1 MTIIH
6 EIQMDLAR
14 PGPVPRITAKQG
26 EALSRRVALKL
37 LENGSP
43 WTLPPEAG
51 VVIRYHACCPD
62 GTDVRGIYDTLP
74 TGECASS
81 RTDGGLTLELVP
93 RMLEGWGLV
102 TVDVLFSLDSRLLAT
117 GNFEILVE
125 RAPAEGTRGEFQ
137 GYYEVCSLEQLNNWI
152 RQTEL
157 ELYNIQARIDELAKA

>member
-6 EIQMDLAR
+6 EIRMDLAR

-26 EALSRRVALKL
+26 EVMSRRVAMTL

-43 WTLPPEAG
+43 WELPSAAE

-62 GTDVRGIYDTLP
+62 GTDVHGIYDTLP
-74 TGECASS
+74 TGASASS
-81 RTDGGLTLELVP
+81 REDGVLTLELVP
-93 RMLEGWGLV
+93 QMLEGWGLV
-102 TVDVLFSLDSRLLAT
+102 TVDVLFSLDGRILAT

-125 RAPAEGTRGEFQ
+125 RAPTEGTRGEFQ
-137 GYYEVCSLEQLNNWI
+137 GYYTVTTLEQLNDWI

-157 ELYNIQARIDELAKA
+157 ELYNIQARIDELAKG